1 MAGTYNKVFLLGR
14 LGRDPEL
21 RYTPNGTPVANLSL
35 ATDESYIDREG
46 NRQQKT
52 EWHRIV
58 VWNKQAE
65 SVAHYLSK
73 GRQAL
78 VEGSLQTRKWQ
89 DQQGQDRY
97 TTEIKAQRVVF
108 IDSMS
113 QATQQVSQSFQ
124 GQTDTA
130 PSQSEDPFQWKS
142 KDADQE
148 NFGPAFPSEA
158 SAIDDAPF

>member
-1 MAGTYNKVFLLGR
+1 MKEVCMAGTYNKVLLVGR

-21 RYTPNGTPVANLSL
+21 RYTPNGSPVANFPM
-35 ATDESYIDREG
+35 ATDESYTDREG

-65 SVAHYLSK
+65 SVSNYLSK

-89 DQQGQDRY
+89 DQQGVDRY
-97 TTEIKAQRVVF
+97 TTEIRAQRVVF
-108 IDSMS
+108 MDSMS
-113 QATQQVSQSFQ
+113 QGTQQASQT
-124 GQTDTA
+124 GQPQA
-130 PSQSEDPFQWKS
+130 NKNQEDPFNAQQNNMQQ
-142 KDADQE
+142 QE
-148 NFGPAFPSEA
+148 NFGP
-158 SAIDDAPF
+158 